1 MNTHLSAPTS
11 RGSGIGSSVR
21 ALGRCLLLL
30 ALWPVSIA
38 LFFAICMAADL
49 IPLGIGILLVPVA
62 VKALRS
68 LADWKRRT
76 ARQWSG
82 IRVESRTCRRHRL
95 GRVSG
100 AGSTRSCGL

>member
-11 RGSGIGSSVR
+11 RGSGIGLSVR

-38 LFFAICMAADL
+38 LFIAIWMAAAL

-62 VKALRS
+62 V
-68 LADWKRRT
+68 
-76 ARQWSG
+76 
-82 IRVESRTCRRHRL
+82 
-95 GRVSG
+95 
-100 AGSTRSCGL
+100 